1 MIQSIFLGRKGGY
14 LNRERERGNPIRPN
28 ISDKSHYTS
37 TQDAS
42 SSPGLRKGTFGT
54 PIGIK
59 SKKN

>member
-1 MIQSIFLGRKGGY
+1 M
-14 LNRERERGNPIRPN
+14 
-28 ISDKSHYTS
+28 S

-59 SKKN
+59 GNKKELSTIFYFDVET

>member
-1 MIQSIFLGRKGGY
+1 MIQSFSGERGDIS
-14 LNRERERGNPIRPN
+14 NRERERGNPIRPN

-37 TQDAS
+37 TQEAS